1 MRTLRTTL
9 ALSIWLIA
17 NTLHAE
23 PSIEDLVLGP
33 ANEGGAYVVAQQ
45 NAQVAYVGMQG
56 TKLYVSVD
64 GKQGPLFDEFFS
76 PSGASTQLSAKTSVH
91 NANAGG
97 QQAGL
102 GLWPVVFTE
111 DGSHYGY
118 IGRQGEE
125 YVVIHDGKEVGRG
138 PRKMMALDYGPLT
151 ISPKGQHVYWEEME
165 RGARS
170 KWRLLMDGKP
180 GPWSGHQTMLPVFDS
195 EQEKHYAYT
204 AGTLEDYQQ
213 QMLIVDGSRANYV
226 GIKPVYTSD
235 GKKLITIT
243 QPSVKNPKTALVV
256 NGDPVIT
263 HPIKDVIVSQ
273 VGGHFAAIAMTRLEG
288 AMGVDAMF
296 LDGKQVANTDGVQKI
311 WFSPDGNRWAAACNN
326 RAARSMFMVIDGK
339 PQKEYTGVNT
349 KEVYW
354 TADSSRFIYTIN
366 SGGRSFLV
374 VDGQE
379 RAIQYLALAVAEKGS
394 RFGYHT
400 WDGSN
405 QIHDVIIEDK
415 SVLPKGYRPM
425 DGVPTFSPDGSR
437 YAFQVGPLTRN
448 ERVGVVID
456 GVLQTDMRPES
467 FFTSQR
473 SVQGQAVSFI
483 FSPDS
488 KHIAYI
494 NNASQQT
501 AGIYIDGKLV
511 YNTNQPVYFLRF
523 TPDSKHLFWIATH
536 KATVPGKAGTHV
548 AYIDGKPTVSGDSQ
562 FFAGANAWSFD
573 EKGVLTFL
581 AVTDDKVKRYRLTA
595 SADTSID
602 AMIASAEATRANTAA
617 AQKEEQQRAAQS
629 AADKKQ
635 QEAQAAADA
644 KAAQQKR
651 VDDAKKARM
660 EALEAKKKAREEA
673 LNARMEA
680 LEAKKKARQEALNAQ
695 KLKALNAKRAK
706 QGLPPL
712 TQLP

>member
-1 MRTLRTTL
+1 MSTARTTL
-9 ALSIWLIA
+9 ALCIWLIV
-17 NTLHAE
+17 NPLPAE
-23 PSIEDLVLGP
+23 SAIEDLVLGP
-33 ANEGGAYVVAQQ
+33 ANEGGAYVVSQQ
-45 NAQVAYVGMQG
+45 NAQVAYVGMHG
-56 TKLYVSVD
+56 TNLYVSVD
-64 GKQGPLFDEFFS
+64 GKEGPLFDEFFS
-76 PSGASTQLSAKTSVH
+76 PSGASTHLIAKTMVY
-91 NANAGG
+91 NANSGG
-97 QQAGL
+97 QQAGI

-111 DGSHYGY
+111 DGSHYAY
-118 IGRQGEE
+118 IGRQGAD
-125 YVVIHDGKEVGRG
+125 YVVIHDGKGVGRG
-138 PRKMMALDYGPLT
+138 SRKMLALDYGPLT

-180 GPWSGHQTMLPVFDS
+180 GPWSGHQTMLPVFDP

-213 QMLIVDGSRANYV
+213 QMLIVDGAQANYV

-243 QPSVKNPKTALVV
+243 QPSVKNPKTALLV
-256 NGDPVIT
+256 NGDPVIP
-263 HPIKDVIVSQ
+263 HPIKDVVTSQ
-273 VGGHFAAIAMTRLEG
+273 VGGHFAAIAVPRLEG

-296 LDGKQVANTDGVQKI
+296 LDGKRVANTDGVQKI
-311 WFSPDGNRWAAACNN
+311 WFSPDGNHWAAACNN

-349 KEVYW
+349 NEVYW
-354 TADSSRFIYTIN
+354 TSDSSRFIYTVN

-405 QIHDVIIEDK
+405 QIHDVVIEDK

-425 DGVPTFSPDGSR
+425 GNVPTFSPDGSR
-437 YAFQVGPLTRN
+437 YAFQVGPLNRN

-473 SVQGQAVSFI
+473 SVKDQAVSFI

-494 NNASQQT
+494 NNASQHT
-501 AGIYIDGKLV
+501 AGIYVDGKLV
-511 YNTNQPVYFLRF
+511 YNTSQPVYFLRF
-523 TPDSKHLFWIATH
+523 TPDSRHLFWIATH

-548 AYIDGKPTVSGDSQ
+548 VYVDGKSTVSGDSQ
-562 FFAGANAWSFD
+562 FFSGANAWSFD

-581 AVTDDKVKRYRLTA
+581 AASDDKVKRYRLTA

-602 AMIASAEATRANTAA
+602 AMIESAEAARANTAA
-617 AQKEEQQRAAQS
+617 ARKEDQQRAAQS
-629 AADKKQ
+629 AADKKL
-635 QEAQAAADA
+635 QEAQAAAEA
-644 KAAQQKR
+644 KAAQQER
-651 VDDAKKARM
+651 VD
-660 EALEAKKKAREEA
+660 EAKK
-673 LNARMEA
+673 ARMEA

-695 KLKALNAKRAK
+695 KLNALNTKRAK